1 MRSRFAAK
9 GICRNNHL
17 IPLQLSLR
25 KNVGFHRPWSAP
37 RSPRTINEFLASKW
51 LTHNRCRRVCDFLC
65 FYVFVAINR
74 LSTTKSTTPAL
85 ITYFS
90 REKSAEPDDFERPP
104 IVLTAET
111 LSQHLLIL
119 VFRDVSIKSIPAR
132 NRPNRTISSG
142 PQRSFRRPPAGL
154 QPPSLS
160 RSVSP
165 TRLLCNGLSV
175 AKSLGNT
182 SV

>member
-104 IVLTAET
+104 IVLPAET

-119 VFRDVSIKSIPAR
+119 VFRGVSIKSIPREIGRIGRFRAAPNGPSGGLQR
-132 NRPNRTISSG
+132 VCSRLRSTAQRQPYAYCTIGFPSPNR
-142 PQRSFRRPPAGL
+142 
-154 QPPSLS
+154 
-160 RSVSP
+160 
-165 TRLLCNGLSV
+165 
-175 AKSLGNT
+175 
-182 SV
+182 